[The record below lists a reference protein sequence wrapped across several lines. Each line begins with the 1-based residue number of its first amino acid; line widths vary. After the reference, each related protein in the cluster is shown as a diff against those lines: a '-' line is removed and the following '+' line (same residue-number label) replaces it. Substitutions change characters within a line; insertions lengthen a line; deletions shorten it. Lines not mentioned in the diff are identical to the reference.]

1 MVIAVAM
8 KKRSLNA
15 TTLPESYDGTGC
27 NGHGNMIATLA
38 RSSST
43 PYYVLGNERQY
54 DVWGGVRSGATSGDP
69 NTRYC
74 ENLGHKQDDESG
86 LIYMRAR
93 YYEPST
99 GRFVSEDPAI
109 HGRNWYVYCGNEPI
123 GKVDRNGKWAIPAA
137 LATVLL
143 SFILLGAL
151 WEGGNE
157 YFAQEEAGGL
167 YSWERIAAKAGK
179 GALAVLLTEIFLAIF
194 IVPVAVGSITGPIG
208 VGIVAAIATIYV
220 ILLVY
225 IMREIDHEID
235 RRWPER

>member
-54 DVWGGVRSGATSGDP
+54 DVWGGVRSGASSGDP
-69 NTRYC
+69 NNRYC
-74 ENLGHKQDDESG
+74 ANLGHKQDDESG

-99 GRFVSEDPAI
+99 GRFLSEDPAR
-109 HGRNWYVYCGNEPI
+109 HGWNWLTYCGSDPVNY
-123 GKVDRNGKWAIPAA
+123 VDGDGRVMWAITDLVAFL
-137 LATVLL
+137 LAC
-143 SFILLGAL
+143 
-151 WEGGNE
+151 
-157 YFAQEEAGGL
+157 
-167 YSWERIAAKAGK
+167 
-179 GALAVLLTEIFLAIF
+179 
-194 IVPVAVGSITGPIG
+194 
-208 VGIVAAIATIYV
+208 
-220 ILLVY
+220 LLVSS
-225 IMREIDHEID
+225 RQLQRADLCSEWLSEVA
-235 RRWPER
+235 RP